1 MQSTAPKTAKTWPR
15 LAVFLVLGALI
26 WIVFGQTLT
35 FDFVNYD
42 DKTYVYGNSLV
53 SAGLNSHGLA
63 QAFVDTYTKNW
74 HPLTLI
80 SHMIDCQIFDL
91 KPGGH
96 HFTNVLFHSVAAVL
110 LFLFLCGI
118 TARFWSSAF
127 VAALFA
133 IHPLRVES
141 VAWIAERKDVLS
153 AVFFFLTLLAYTHYL
168 RSQTLSRYL
177 TMSILFAFGLMSKP
191 MLVTTPVVLI
201 LLDYWP
207 FERITD
213 LRSLWRMTLE
223 KLPLFGLSLASSTVT
238 FILQERSAGSIAQLP
253 LNWRIENA
261 LVTSLTYIWQ
271 IFWPVDLAIFYPHP
285 EDTLAWSQLAAAALS
300 LISITWI
307 VFVLRRARPYLLT
320 GWLWYLVM
328 LLPVIGI
335 VQVGLQGHAD
345 RYTYLPQIGLY
356 IALVWLIADAFS
368 NLRVPKPVL
377 ATVAIVI
384 VLALAAYARKQTTYW
399 QNTETL
405 WTHTL
410 AVTKNNDVAHANYA
424 NFLMDRGQLDD
435 ALAHFQTA
443 LDIRLAQT
451 NPHYDLSLA
460 IIQVNVG
467 AALLRQGRV
476 EEAITHFRQA
486 IEAQPNYVDSHF
498 NLGVALMQK
507 GDLDGAI
514 AEWNRTLSMEGDDAV
529 TDTALGNAYLQKHAL
544 RQSVDLYK
552 KAVRADSD
560 AIYALNNLA
569 WILATAPDNTFRNG
583 TRAVALAKKAD
594 QLANGSNSIFVRTL
608 AAAYAESGQF
618 AEAVQNAQRAFGLA
632 NDQHNRTLAR
642 LIQED
647 LDLYQRRAPLRD
659 PNLRNEE

>member
-1 MQSTAPKTAKTWPR
+1 MKNTARTANIWPR
-15 LAVFLVLGALI
+15 LGVCLVLVALI

-53 SAGLNSHGLA
+53 SGGLNSHGLA

-80 SHMIDCQIFDL
+80 SHMIDCQVFDL
-91 KPGGH
+91 RAGGH
-96 HFTNVLFHSVAAVL
+96 HFTNVLLHTIAALL
-110 LFLFLCGI
+110 LFLFLCEI
-118 TARFWSSAF
+118 TARFWSAAF

-133 IHPLRVES
+133 IHPLHVES

-153 AVFFFLTLLAYTHYL
+153 AVFFFLTLLAYTRYL
-168 RSQTLSRYL
+168 RSRTLSRYVA
-177 TMSILFAFGLMSKP
+177 MSILFACGLMSKP
-191 MLVTTPVVLI
+191 MLVTTPVVLL

-207 FERITD
+207 FKRITD
-213 LRSLWRMTLE
+213 LKSLWQMTLE
-223 KLPLFGLSLASSTVT
+223 KLPLFGLSLASSIVT

-253 LNWRIENA
+253 LTWRIENA
-261 LVTSLTYIWQ
+261 LVTSFTYIWQ
-271 IFWPVDLAIFYPHP
+271 IFWPVDLAVFYPHP
-285 EDTLAWSQLAAAALS
+285 EDTLSSWQLAAAALL

-307 VFVLRRARPYLLT
+307 VFVLRRARPYLLV

-356 IALVWLIADAFS
+356 IAPVWLIADTFS
-368 NLRVPKPVL
+368 NLRVPKPIL
-377 ATVAIVI
+377 ATVAILI
-384 VLALAAYARKQTTYW
+384 MLSLAACARKQTTYW
-399 QNTETL
+399 RNTETL

-410 AVTKNNDVAHANYA
+410 AVTKNNDVAHSNYA

-443 LDIRLAQT
+443 LDIRLAQSH
-451 NPHYDLSLA
+451 PHYDLSLA
-460 IIQVNVG
+460 IIQGNVG
-467 AALLRQGRV
+467 VVLLRKGRV
-476 EEAITHFRQA
+476 DEAIGHFRQA
-486 IEAQPNYVDSHF
+486 IDLEPNYVDPHF
-498 NLGVALMQK
+498 NLGAALMQR

-514 AEWNRTLSMEGDDAV
+514 AEWNKTLSMEGDNAE
-529 TDTALGNAYLQKHAL
+529 TYTALGNAYLQKHAL
-544 RQSVDLYK
+544 RQAIDHYE
-552 KAVRADSD
+552 KALRADSD
-560 AIYALNNLA
+560 SIYALNNLA
-569 WILATAPDNTFRNG
+569 WILATTPDDVLRNG
-583 TRAVALAKKAD
+583 TRAVELAKKAD
-594 QLANGSNSIFVRTL
+594 QLSNGRNSIFVRTL

-618 AEAVQNAQRAFGLA
+618 AEALQNAQRALALA

-647 LDLYQRRAPLRD
+647 LDLYQRHAPLRD
-659 PNLRNEE
+659 PSMRNEE